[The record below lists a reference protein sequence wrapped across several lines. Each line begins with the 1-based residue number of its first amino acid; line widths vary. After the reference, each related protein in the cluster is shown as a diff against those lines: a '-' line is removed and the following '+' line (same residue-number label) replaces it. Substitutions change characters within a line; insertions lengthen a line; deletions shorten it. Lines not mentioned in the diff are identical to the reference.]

1 MTEYRTLSIKNLQQ
15 QIQEIEQNPSIGQ
28 LVYTNLDTLARCVD
42 SIFRH
47 NGEPTWVADVH
58 DANGQPV
65 FKPNEYERI
74 HEAFSVFFPMLYTF
88 FGKQYEQPMQRG
100 GDGEA
105 TPVGGAGALS
115 ASTISSQNI
124 QGLKN
129 TIKKQEEEIANLRQ
143 HQSRPSGTDDSASPS
158 MGVDALYHK
167 VVAALGQFNTS
178 VMNFASK
185 YGILKLEKGYDEN
198 GTDPHPFLP
207 LASVP
212 GLQPLSQVP
221 VPIRAIV
228 LFLYTCLDIAR
239 VMISIS
245 PTDRPFIRKV
255 LSISMAVVDIL
266 RGDWK
271 KAVLSFSSYFSS
283 DYAIMS
289 VIGKVVLDVGG
300 LISPYLHHRMTY
312 GLLDVSKSI
321 VAGLLLSFFQTFAP
335 SEARNSVIAEFDRLK
350 IIADA
355 NKQRLEET
363 IPNPEKRELYPSY
376 LIPSFQ
382 QIQTLQS
389 VYINDELQCDQRVI
403 DSVRNI
409 IGKPGNENIF
419 MKIVLEI
426 IGVPI
431 DMDMLAEKCKYKY
444 HIDPHVPFGVPM
456 GLYAIHG
463 ARAGPLASGP
473 GTGPAGG
480 AGAPA
485 GATGVAEGAGATGGA
500 EGAKGTGAGAESAP
514 ATAPIGA
521 TGVAEGAKGTAT
533 PTEEDPAKP
542 ESKLSNPTTQ

>member
-1 MTEYRTLSIKNLQQ
+1 MTEYRTLSINSLQRA
-15 QIQEIEQNPSIGQ
+15 IDEIKQNPSIGQ

-47 NGEPTWVADVH
+47 NGEPSWVADVR
-58 DANGQPV
+58 DANGEPV
-65 FKPNEYERI
+65 FNPNEYERI
-74 HEAFSVFFPMLYTF
+74 HEAFSVFFPMLYAF

-105 TPVGGAGALS
+105 APAGGAGAPS
-115 ASTISSQNI
+115 ALTISSQNI

-178 VMNFASK
+178 VVNFASK
-185 YGILKLEKGYDEN
+185 YGILKLEKGYDIA
-198 GTDPHPFLP
+198 GSDPHPFLP

-300 LISPYLHHRMTY
+300 LISPYLQHRMTY

-335 SEARNSVIAEFDRLK
+335 SEARNSVIVEFDRLK
-350 IIADA
+350 SIADA

-456 GLYAIHG
+456 GLYAIHR

-480 AGAPA
+480 ADAPA
-485 GATGVAEGAGATGGA
+485 GGA
-500 EGAKGTGAGAESAP
+500 EGTATAPVASAGTPTPAP
-514 ATAPIGA
+514 ATAPAPAPA
-521 TGVAEGAKGTAT
+521 TAPAPAPT
-533 PTEEDPAKP
+533 PAPGG
-542 ESKLSNPTTQ
+542 Q